1 MVAPVY
7 DGKTIRKELAQVF
20 CETMEEL
27 IQSDARVVYL
37 DADLMTSMKTT
48 GLWEKYPK
56 NVFNTGIQEANMA
69 GAACGLYLAGFL
81 PYIHTFTPFATRRIF
96 DQIYVSA
103 AYAHKSIRI
112 IGSDAG
118 IAATHNG
125 GTHMCFEDLS
135 LMRTI
140 PGAVVADITDGAMLA
155 AMLKLTKER
164 EGVSYIRTARRDAP
178 DVYRTDETFEIGKGK
193 ILKDGA
199 DAAVIASGLQV
210 AQALEAGKIL
220 EQEGI
225 HVRVIDIVTVKPLDR
240 ELVLRAAKETGL
252 IVTTENHSII
262 GGLGEA
268 VSALLCENYPAP
280 VLKNGVKDRFG
291 QVGTLPY
298 LREVY
303 ELRAQDIVTMVKRG
317 LQMKTNMGKGV

>member
-1 MVAPVY
+1 MVTLAY
-7 DGKTIRKELAQVF
+7 DGKTIRKELSQVF

-27 IQSDARVVYL
+27 IKSDKRVVYL

-56 NVFNTGIQEANMA
+56 NVFNTGIQEANMV

-81 PYIHTFTPFATRRIF
+81 PYIHTFTPFATRRVF
-96 DQIYVSA
+96 DQVYVSA

-125 GTHMCFEDLS
+125 GTHMCFEDLA

-155 AMLKLTKER
+155 GMMKLTKQR

-178 DVYRTDETFEIGKGK
+178 DVYRADETFEIGKGK
-193 ILKDGA
+193 LLKEGT
-199 DAAVIASGLQV
+199 DATVIASGLQV

-225 HVRVIDIVTVKPLDR
+225 HVRVMDVVTVKPLDKD
-240 ELVLRAAKETGL
+240 LVLRCAKETGF
-252 IVTTENHSII
+252 IVTTENHSIA

-268 VSALLCENYPAP
+268 VSAVTSENYPVV
-280 VLKNGVKDRFG
+280 VLRNGVKDQFG
-291 QVGTLPY
+291 QVGNLPY

-303 ELRAQDIVTMVKRG
+303 ELRAQDIAAAVKRG
-317 LQMKTNMGKGV
+317 LQIKNRCRYK